1 MPGILCSAYDPAD
14 ATVEPKWQRGLELLR
29 HRPEHVL
36 EHYNEPGF
44 QLACIYHPEVCQR
57 QRILVTEH
65 FVLACYGN
73 IYERRWAHLT
83 GGEALCRALL
93 GHFHALGA
101 NALKNLNGRYDIA
114 IWDRH
119 NRVLHMISD
128 RFGANRHYQLHRP
141 GALHIACEVKALAVL
156 TDRTEIDPAGLASML
171 SFGYHLGDLT
181 ILRGVKCLSHARH
194 LEYRASIDALQAER
208 YWNYPYGELEPWSA
222 SAAELAGTLHQHL
235 GQALKRRLRDVNKL
249 LLPISGGLDSR
260 TMAGLLAQSGFTGE
274 VLAYSYGQSSSR
286 DARYGRAIARKLG
299 YRHIHIPTPVDFMT
313 RHMEQAAW
321 RFDAEWAADSNWGAR
336 FSHTHPALGDIRGYT
351 VLSGFMG
358 DVILGSDRYNYR
370 RKAGDAPLS
379 TEQLAEIFIG
389 AVRDMPIDGL
399 LDATSAAEAES
410 GIAAIIRE
418 TFEPLQ
424 DLAPFFALLRS
435 EFIHRQ
441 RRHTATVTQSVE
453 HDLKA
458 ITPFLDRDVVDFSTR
473 IPLDLFHSRL
483 LYKRM
488 IRDHLPAVAAVPYA
502 DTGLP
507 LSDAPLRQALK
518 WRLDRLIKHF
528 PQLQRCLARRNAFF
542 DFQRGIFSEAGFFRE
557 RTGALKSLSPPLVPG
572 AAAQRLEDL
581 LEGRIRATE
590 QASTLLPSALFI
602 QALEQVLDLS
612 NDHTGA
618 IKASIC

>member
-1 MPGILCSAYDPAD
+1 MPGILCSVYDPAD
-14 ATVEPKWQRGLELLR
+14 AIVEPKWRHGLELVK
-29 HRPEHVL
+29 HQPAHAL
-36 EHYNEPGF
+36 EQYSEPGF
-44 QLACIYHPEVCQR
+44 QLACIYHPEVCQG

-73 IYERRWAHLT
+73 IYEDRWAHLT
-83 GGEALCRALL
+83 DGDALCRALL
-93 GHFHALGA
+93 DRFHELGIS
-101 NALKNLNGRYDIA
+101 ALKNLNGRYDIA

-119 NRVLHMISD
+119 NRMLHMVSD
-128 RFGANRHYQLHRP
+128 RFGANRHYQLHAP
-141 GALHIACEVKALAVL
+141 GALHIACEVKALAVFS
-156 TDRTEIDPAGLASML
+156 DRIEVDPVGLASML

-181 ILRGVKCLSHARH
+181 ILRGVKCLPHARH
-194 LEYRASIDALQAER
+194 LEYRAPIDTLEIER
-208 YWNYPYGELEPWSA
+208 YWNYPYGEVEPWPA
-222 SAAELAGTLHQHL
+222 NEVELAEALHQHL
-235 GQALKRRLRDVNKL
+235 GRALKRRLRDVKKV
-249 LLPISGGLDSR
+249 LLPMSGGLDSR
-260 TMAGLLAQSGFTGE
+260 TMAGLLAQSGFDGE
-274 VLAYSYGQSSSR
+274 VLAYSFGQASSR
-286 DARYGRAIARKLG
+286 DVRYGRAIALKLG
-299 YRHIHIPTPVDFMT
+299 YRHIHIPTPSDFMT

-321 RFDAEWAADSNWGAR
+321 RFDAEWPSDSNWGAR

-370 RKAGDAPLS
+370 RKGGDAPLS
-379 TEQLAEIFIG
+379 TEQLAEIFFA

-399 LDATSAAEAES
+399 LDATSAREAEN
-410 GIAAIIRE
+410 GIAAIARE

-424 DLAPFFALLRS
+424 ELAPFFALLRS

-473 IPLDLFHSRL
+473 IPLDLFHNKL

-488 IRDHLPAVAAVPYA
+488 IRNHLPAVAAVPYA

-528 PQLQRCLARRNAFF
+528 PQLQRRLARRNVFF
-542 DFQRGIFSEAGFFRE
+542 DFQGGVFAEAHFFRE
-557 RTGALKSLSPPLVPG
+557 RIGALKSLSPPLVPE

-590 QASTLLPSALFI
+590 QASTMLPPALFI

-612 NDHTGA
+612 E
-618 IKASIC
+618 ASATRQ

>member
-1 MPGILCSAYDPAD
+1 MPGILCSAYDPFD
-14 ATVEPKWQRGLELLR
+14 TTVNPKWQRGLELVGR
-29 HRPEHVL
+29 QPEHVL
-36 EHYNEPGF
+36 EQYTEPGF
-44 QLACIYHPEVCQR
+44 QLACIYHPEVCQGPR
-57 QRILVTEH
+57 LLVTEN
-65 FVLACYGN
+65 FVLAYYGN
-73 IYERRWAHLT
+73 IHENDWAP
-83 GGEALCRALL
+83 GADGETLCQVLL
-93 GHFHALGA
+93 DAFLAQGID
-101 NALKNLNGRYDIA
+101 ALKHLNGRYDIV

-119 NRVLHMISD
+119 ARVLQLVGD
-128 RFGANRHYQLHRP
+128 RFGANRHYYLRRP
-141 GALHIACEVKALAVL
+141 GALHLACEVKALAVFL
-156 TDRTEIDPAGLASML
+156 TRTEIDPAGLASML
-171 SFGYHLGDLT
+171 SFGYHLGELT
-181 ILRGVKCLSHARH
+181 LLRDVKCLPHARH
-194 LEYRASIDALQAER
+194 IEFRTATDTFGIER
-208 YWNYPYGELEPWSA
+208 YWNYPYGEMEAAA
-222 SAAELAGTLHQHL
+222 SEAELAEALHRHL
-235 GQALKRRLRDVNKL
+235 ARALKRRLRKVEKI

-260 TMAGLLAQSGFTGE
+260 TMAGLLAQSDYSGE

-379 TEQLAEIFIG
+379 TEQLAKIFIG

-410 GIAAIIRE
+410 GIAAIARE
-418 TFEPLQ
+418 TFEPRQ
-424 DLAPFFALLRS
+424 NLAPFFALLRS

-473 IPLDLFHSRL
+473 IPLDLFHHKL

-488 IRDHLPAVAAVPYA
+488 IRDHLPAVATVPYT

-507 LSDAPLRQALK
+507 LSDAPLRRALK
-518 WRLDRLIKHF
+518 WRLDRLIKNF
-528 PQLQRCLARRNAFF
+528 PQLQRRLARRNAFF
-542 DFQRGIFSEAGFFRE
+542 DFHGGVFAEASFFRE
-557 RTGALKSLSPPLVPG
+557 RIGALKSLSPPLVPE
-572 AAAQRLEDL
+572 AAAQRIENL

-590 QASTLLPSALFI
+590 QASSLLPPALFM
-602 QALEQVLDLS
+602 QALEQALGSADEPAGVMES
-612 NDHTGA
+612 
-618 IKASIC
+618 SVC

>member
-1 MPGILCSAYDPAD
+1 
-14 ATVEPKWQRGLELLR
+14 LELIE
-29 HRPEHVL
+29 HQPEHVQ
-36 EHYNEPGF
+36 ERYSEPGF
-44 QLACIYHPEVCQR
+44 QLACVYHPEVCQGPR
-57 QRILVTEH
+57 LLVTEH
-65 FVLACYGN
+65 YVLAYYGN
-73 IYERRWAHLT
+73 IYEDTWAQLQDS
-83 GGEALCRALL
+83 EMLCRALL
-93 GHFHALGA
+93 DAFLARGIDALEH
-101 NALKNLNGRYDIA
+101 LNGRYDVA

-119 NRVLHMISD
+119 SRVFHLVSD
-128 RFGANRHYQLHRP
+128 RFGANRHYYLRRP
-141 GALHIACEVKALAVL
+141 GALHVTCEVKALAVFL
-156 TDRTEIDPAGLASML
+156 DRIEIDPAGLASML
-171 SFGYHLGDLT
+171 GFGYHLGELT
-181 ILRGVKCLSHARH
+181 ILREVKCLPHARH
-194 LEYRASIDALQAER
+194 LEFRALTNTFVIER
-208 YWNYPYGELEPWSA
+208 YWNYPYGEMEAAA
-222 SAAELAGTLHQHL
+222 SEAELAEFLHRHL
-235 GQALKRRLRDVNKL
+235 ARALKRRLRKVEKI

-260 TMAGLLAQSGFTGE
+260 TMAGLLAQSDYSGE

-358 DVILGSDRYNYR
+358 DVILGSDRNNYR

-379 TEQLAEIFIG
+379 TEQLAKIFIG

-410 GIAAIIRE
+410 GIAAITRE

-435 EFIHRQ
+435 EFTHRQ

-473 IPLDLFHSRL
+473 IPLDLFHNKL

-502 DTGLP
+502 NTGLP

-528 PQLQRCLARRNAFF
+528 PQLQRKLARRNEFF
-542 DFQRGIFSEAGFFRE
+542 DFQGGIFAEAHFFRE
-557 RTGALKSLSPPLVPG
+557 RINVLKSLSLPLVPG
-572 AAAQRLEDL
+572 AAAQRMEDL
-581 LEGRIRATE
+581 LKGRIRATE
-590 QASTLLPSALFI
+590 QASTMLPPALFM
-602 QALEQVLDLS
+602 QALGEALDS
-612 NDHTGA
+612 ADEPAGVME
-618 IKASIC
+618 SSVC

>member
-1 MPGILCSAYDPAD
+1 MPGIVCSAYDPSD
-14 ATVEPKWQRGLELLR
+14 TTVKPKWQRGLALVEY
-29 HRPEHVL
+29 RPEHVL
-36 EHYNEPGF
+36 EQYNEPGF
-44 QLACIYHPEVCQR
+44 QLACIYHPEVCQGP
-57 QRILVTEH
+57 RIRITEN
-65 FVLACYGN
+65 FVLAYYGN
-73 IYERRWAHLT
+73 IYEDDWAQVAD
-83 GGEALCRALL
+83 GGALCQMLL
-93 GHFHALGA
+93 DAFLARGID
-101 NALKNLNGRYDIA
+101 ALKHLNGSYDIA

-119 NRVLHMISD
+119 ARRLQLVSD
-128 RFGANRHYQLHRP
+128 RFGSNRHYTLRRP
-141 GALHIACEVKALAVL
+141 GALHLACEIKALAGFL
-156 TDRTEIDPAGLASML
+156 DHIEIDPTGLAGML
-171 SFGYHLGDLT
+171 SFGYHLGDRTL
-181 ILRGVKCLSHARH
+181 LREVKCLPHARH
-194 LEYRASIDALQAER
+194 IEFRTATDTFGIER
-208 YWNYPYGELEPWSA
+208 YWNYPYGEMEAPA
-222 SAAELAGTLHQHL
+222 GEAELAEALHRHL
-235 GQALKRRLRDVNKL
+235 ARALKRRLHKVEKI
-249 LLPISGGLDSR
+249 LLPVSGGLDSR
-260 TMAGLLAQSGFTGE
+260 TMAGLLAQSDYSGE
-274 VLAYSYGQSSSR
+274 VLAYSYGQPSSH

-358 DVILGSDRYNYR
+358 DIILGSDRYNYR
-370 RKAGDAPLS
+370 RHAGDAPLS

-399 LDATSAAEAES
+399 LDATSVTEAEN
-410 GIAAIIRE
+410 GIAAIARE

-473 IPLDLFHSRL
+473 IPLDLFHNKL

-488 IRDHLPAVAAVPYA
+488 IRDHLPAVAGVPYA
-502 DTGLP
+502 GTGLP

-528 PQLQRCLARRNAFF
+528 PQLQRRLARRNAFF
-542 DFQRGIFSEAGFFRE
+542 DFRGGVIAEAHFFRE
-557 RTGALKSLSPPLVPG
+557 RIGALKSLSPPLVPG
-572 AAAQRLEDL
+572 AAAQRMEAL
-581 LEGRIRATE
+581 LEGRILTTE
-590 QASTLLPSALFI
+590 QASSLLPPAFFM
-602 QALEQVLDLS
+602 QALGQALGSADEAAGAMES
-612 NDHTGA
+612 NV
-618 IKASIC
+618 C